1 MMQDRLTELEI
12 KIAHIEHS
20 LNELSDVLVR
30 QQTYIDKLEHSVE
43 RLYERLQSEN
53 GIQTDSDPGGEK
65 PPHY

>member
-1 MMQDRLTELEI
+1 MQDQLTELEI

-53 GIQTDSDPGGEK
+53 EIQTDSDPRGEK

>member
-1 MMQDRLTELEI
+1 MQDQLTELEI
-12 KIAHIEHS
+12 KIAHIEHF

-53 GIQTDSDPGGEK
+53 EIQTDSDPRGEK